1 MQEATQPVNLLVQ
14 NKAWNKQIQSYC
26 QMLFL
31 KLVLDNA
38 LRLGTLLAYV
48 RQIKVNPKTK
58 YRYFYQ

>member
-14 NKAWNKQIQSYC
+14 NKAWNKQIQSHC

-48 RQIKVNPKTK
+48 RQIKVNPKMK